1 MSKQAQRQHRQRF
14 TDSASASDD
23 AQQQQQEQKE
33 EQQQQQAA
41 DEEYDP
47 LANLLSLQLRK
58 PAHWNWELNTSR
70 SCSNIA
76 LPRIL
81 LYDHTGALL
90 LDASG
95 QTEQT
100 YRPTPST
107 TTSTSSTSKQPSVDR
122 RRKRAATANLAQ
134 SLQQARLP
142 SEFHGLQI
150 GEATP
155 SPTRTN
161 TPTPTRSPTSL
172 DKQLAGSCIDFSTH
186 ELPDWQPRG
195 ASSASSRRSSSL
207 RGVRFEEQP
216 QQQQHHHQL
225 EQLEQ
230 QQELSYPTPP
240 STSTLTTTANSSS
253 SGPREKR
260 RYRRSHSSGQRS
272 ILERF
277 SMSRGRL
284 SSPEYV
290 QEEQQLEH
298 APRYFLRTSKAGTL
312 VIKDESFSR
321 VRQRRRRAR
330 HSSSENVLLS
340 QDRSPAGSVVLATS
354 QRQLPQQQQQ
364 QRSRE
369 PQLSTSEEEAGQ
381 LQGHAAR
388 PSRSRRNQRNCGKDV
403 AAQGK
408 QCSLLLSLSSILTL
422 IIFLS
427 FPSQNSSRW
436 IRATA
441 SIAPRPA
448 RRRASD
454 VTSLVPSLSGA
465 AFVLSK
471 IP

>member
-1 MSKQAQRQHRQRF
+1 MIQPRAMSKQAQRF
-14 TDSASASDD
+14 TDSASAYDD
-23 AQQQQQEQKE
+23 AQQHQQGEQQEETE
-33 EQQQQQAA
+33 E
-41 DEEYDP
+41 DP

-58 PAHWNWELNTSR
+58 PAHWNWELSTSR

-81 LYDHTGALL
+81 LYDHKGQLL
-90 LDASG
+90 VDASG
-95 QTEQT
+95 ESEQT
-100 YRPTPST
+100 YRPNPARQ
-107 TTSTSSTSKQPSVDR
+107 QPDR

-134 SLQQARLP
+134 SLQQAQRLP

-155 SPTRTN
+155 SPTRT
-161 TPTPTRSPTSL
+161 PTSQL
-172 DKQLAGSCIDFSTH
+172 EKQLTGSCIDFSTH

-195 ASSASSRRSSSL
+195 SSASSRRSSSL
-207 RGVRFEEQP
+207 RGVRFEDQRSLELEPEQEQEP
-216 QQQQHHHQL
+216 LRQQK
-225 EQLEQ
+225 

-277 SMSRGRL
+277 SMSRGRH

-290 QEEQQLEH
+290 QEEQLEH

-321 VRQRRRRAR
+321 VRQRRRRVR

-354 QRQLPQQQQQ
+354 RRQPQQAQPS

-369 PQLSTSEEEAGQ
+369 PQLSTSEEELVGQ
-381 LQGHAAR
+381 AHAAR
-388 PSRSRRNQRNCGKDV
+388 PSRSRRNPRGNCGKDV

-408 QCSLLLSLSSILTL
+408 LYSPPFSLSFSSVFSLSLSLPLEL
-422 IIFLS
+422 ITVD
-427 FPSQNSSRW
+427 PGNCVY
-436 IRATA
+436 RATTGA
-441 SIAPRPA
+441 TA
-448 RRRASD
+448 R
-454 VTSLVPSLSGA
+454 
-465 AFVLSK
+465 
-471 IP
+471 

>member
-23 AQQQQQEQKE
+23 AQQQQQE
-33 EQQQQQAA
+33 EQQQQQA

-100 YRPTPST
+100 YRPT
-107 TTSTSSTSKQPSVDR
+107 TSTTSKQPSVDR
-122 RRKRAATANLAQ
+122 RRKRAATTNLAQ

-161 TPTPTRSPTSL
+161 TPTPTPTRSPTSL

-186 ELPDWQPRG
+186 ELPDWQPREG
-195 ASSASSRRSSSL
+195 PSSASSRRSSSL

-216 QQQQHHHQL
+216 PQQHQL
-225 EQLEQ
+225 EQQQ

-340 QDRSPAGSVVLATS
+340 QDRSPAASVVLATS
-354 QRQLPQQQQQ
+354 QRQPQQQHQ

-369 PQLSTSEEEAGQ
+369 VQLSTSEEEAG
-381 LQGHAAR
+381 QGHAAR

-408 QCSLLLSLSSILTL
+408 QHRSLLLPHFLSLFSSLTL
-422 IIFLS
+422 VLLLS
-427 FPSQNSSRW
+427 PFPELITVDPGNCVY
-436 IRATA
+436 RATTGA
-441 SIAPRPA
+441 TA
-448 RRRASD
+448 R
-454 VTSLVPSLSGA
+454 
-465 AFVLSK
+465 
-471 IP
+471 